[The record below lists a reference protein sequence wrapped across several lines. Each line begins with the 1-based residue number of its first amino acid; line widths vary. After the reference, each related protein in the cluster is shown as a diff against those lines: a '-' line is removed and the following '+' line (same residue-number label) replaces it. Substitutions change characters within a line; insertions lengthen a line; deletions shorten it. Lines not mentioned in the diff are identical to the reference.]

1 MLRASCPL
9 QYEAVMDRVQKSKL
23 SLHKKAME
31 VSLEGWLG
39 LGCGSQ
45 EPWDRA
51 GLRLPSSNRHSG
63 LSGSWMP
70 GAAATPALKRRRV
83 LFRGTLLGNFRA
95 RNKT

>member
-63 LSGSWMP
+63 LSGSWSCTGCQGAVQISP
-70 GAAATPALKRRRV
+70 GGSALDPCW
-83 LFRGTLLGNFRA
+83 GGGA
-95 RNKT
+95 PY

>member
-1 MLRASCPL
+1 
-9 QYEAVMDRVQKSKL
+9 MDRVQKSKL

-31 VSLEGWLG
+31 VSLEGRPG

-63 LSGSWMP
+63 LSVSWSCTGCQGAVQISP
-70 GAAATPALKRRRV
+70 GALPS
-83 LFRGTLLGNFRA
+83 TLVGGGGA
-95 RNKT
+95 PD